1 MEILSGEFNG
11 NKCGPVGCYASDAT
25 KDISLRWAAVEYAV
39 SYQIWRSTTA
49 DRLNAV
55 MVGATSGLTYIDS
68 GVLASQAFYYTV
80 RAVAGNGAVGSDST
94 TVAAVEMN
102 EKPEVVFRKT
112 AAGGVALHLP
122 TRPGHESLNYVG
134 HNIASLAVNEFG
146 EIVHSAFN
154 HNSLFCSTTEH
165 AEARLVDQLYTSPAL
180 HFTREEAFAAREEA
194 FAARPFVAGGG
205 GGGGGGAPGKSAP
218 LEITDKMKRLT
229 IYTSLESCI
238 QCSGKLI
245 VSACGRCGPKHTSH
259 ALPGPSQSP

>member
-1 MEILSGEFNG
+1 MEILHREFNG
-11 NKCGPVGCYASDAT
+11 NKCGPVGRYD
-25 KDISLRWAAVEYAV
+25 
-39 SYQIWRSTTA
+39 
-49 DRLNAV
+49 
-55 MVGATSGLTYIDS
+55 
-68 GVLASQAFYYTV
+68 
-80 RAVAGNGAVGSDST
+80 
-94 TVAAVEMN
+94 
-102 EKPEVVFRKT
+102 PVFRKPSSET
-112 AAGGVALHLP
+112 GCGVELHLP

-165 AEARLVDQLYTSPAL
+165 AESRLVDQLYTSPAL
-180 HFTREEAFAAREEA
+180 HFTREEAFAALKEKREGEG
-194 FAARPFVAGGG
+194 RHGGG
-205 GGGGGGAPGKSAP
+205 GGGGGGAPVKSAP

-259 ALPGPSQSP
+259 ALLGPSQSP